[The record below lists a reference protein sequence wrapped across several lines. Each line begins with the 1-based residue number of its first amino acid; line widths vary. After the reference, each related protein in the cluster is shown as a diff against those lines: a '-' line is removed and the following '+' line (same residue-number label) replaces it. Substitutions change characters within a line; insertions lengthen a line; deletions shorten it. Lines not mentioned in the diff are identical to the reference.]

1 VSKGESARF
10 DGSGGLFERR
20 PWGWGDLV
28 ALLVWTVAIAGFFW
42 GTLLS
47 RFRNLPPVDAQ

>member
-1 VSKGESARF
+1 MFSFSFKIVQISR
-10 DGSGGLFERR
+10 
-20 PWGWGDLV
+20 
-28 ALLVWTVAIAGFFW
+28 AIAGFFW